1 MKIAIVEDK
10 KQHSEALKSYLTRYG
25 EEKGVFFDVHS
36 FSDGLKFLEGYNSSF
51 DIVFMDVEMPHIN
64 GIETAKRLREID
76 RSVCLIFVTEFSQF
90 AINGYE
96 VEAFDFIAKPVEYEK
111 FSARLAKAIDA
122 VNQKGNATICIK
134 NRDLIRIVK
143 INDICYIENRNHKIV
158 YHLINE
164 EIETWD
170 SLDNVEKLLPPDR
183 FARCSTS
190 YLVNFSY
197 VISIKGNE
205 VFLPNARLS
214 ITRLKKKEFLNKFI
228 HFSTN

>member
-10 KQHSEALKSYLTRYG
+10 KQHSESLRDYLSRYA
-25 EEKGVFFDVHS
+25 EEKGVFFDIHS
-36 FSDGLKFLEGYNSSF
+36 FPDGLKFLEGYNSPF

-76 RSVCLIFVTEFSQF
+76 RNICLIFITEFSQF

-111 FSARLAKAIDA
+111 FSARLTKAIDA
-122 VNQKGNATICIK
+122 VNQKEYGTVCIK
-134 NRDLIRIVK
+134 NRDMIRIVK

-164 EIETWD
+164 DIETWD
-170 SLDNVEKLLPPDR
+170 SLDNVEKLLPAER

-190 YLVNFSY
+190 HLINFAY

-214 ITRLKKKEFLNKFI
+214 ITRLKKKEFINKFI